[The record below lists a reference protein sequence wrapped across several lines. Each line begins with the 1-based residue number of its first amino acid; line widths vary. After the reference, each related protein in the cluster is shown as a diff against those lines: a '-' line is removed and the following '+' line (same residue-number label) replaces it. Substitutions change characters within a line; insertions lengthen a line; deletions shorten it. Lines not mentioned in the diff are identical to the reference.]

1 MAFTK
6 GITMLTINELHD
18 EIDEAVKNA
27 SSSPLGYSTKI
38 HIETLEK
45 WRTTVA
51 RICHLIVWNKEG
63 KQP

>member
-18 EIDEAVKNA
+18 EIDEAIKDA
-27 SSSPLGYSTKI
+27 DPTGPDGYITIKI
-38 HIETLEK
+38 EKAEK